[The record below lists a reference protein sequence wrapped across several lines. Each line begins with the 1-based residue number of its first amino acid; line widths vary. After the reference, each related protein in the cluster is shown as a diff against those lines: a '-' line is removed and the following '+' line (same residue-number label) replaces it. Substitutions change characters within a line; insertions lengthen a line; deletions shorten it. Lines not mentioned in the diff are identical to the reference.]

1 MTAAAAHYPDFA
13 NPELLEKI
21 PLSAKT
27 ILDVGCARGALGA
40 DYLRR
45 NPNAR
50 VLGIDMDAQ
59 AAEHARARIGEVF
72 CGDVEAHPMPFDV
85 PDGID
90 CIIYGD
96 VLEHLV
102 DPWALLAAHVPHLA
116 PSGTIL
122 VCMPNVEHWSFA
134 ARLLAGTFD
143 YEEQGL
149 FDKTH
154 LRWFTPRTMAR
165 ALADAGL
172 ELADI
177 APRPIARDQAEGF
190 AKALAPGLLAI
201 GVDPED
207 YLNRAGP
214 LQFIWRAR
222 KAAPERLELNATML
236 VPQGGVSDV
245 RVVEPMRALRTDSAM
260 FGVISGETDLQ
271 PRLRDA
277 PRIAVLHRPLLIGES
292 GRQSI
297 KRLLDSGYVVVSEF
311 DDHPSFLAA
320 RGVKL
325 DELLSFRG
333 VHAVQTSTQVLAD
346 ALCASNPELAVFPNG
361 VFELPPIRNF
371 IHPDH
376 LTLFF
381 GALNR
386 GADWAP
392 YIQALNEVARAVGPK
407 LHFHVLHDEAFFDAL
422 ETPHKKFDPMAD
434 YAAYMRMLG
443 AADMAFMPLA
453 DTEFN
458 RAKSDLKFIEA
469 SAARLA
475 TLASKVV
482 YGDSIIDGR
491 TGILFRDPMEL
502 RAGLLRYL
510 AYPQATRKIAD
521 AARDYVSRERMLA
534 YQVAARTSWYRSL
547 WDRRDSLT
555 EALRLRVPELF
566 I

>member
-1 MTAAAAHYPDFA
+1 MTVAVTEYPDFA

-27 ILDVGCARGALGA
+27 ILDVGCAKGALGA

-50 VLGIDMDAQ
+50 VLGIDLDE
-59 AAEHARARIGEVF
+59 AAIHHARGRISEVF
-72 CGDVEAHPMPFDV
+72 CGDVEANPMPFDV
-85 PDGID
+85 PEGID

-102 DPWALLAAHVPHLA
+102 DPWAVLAAHVPHLS
-116 PSGTIL
+116 PLGTIL
-122 VCMPNVEHWSFA
+122 VCMPNVEHWSFVA
-134 ARLLAGTFD
+134 KLLAGTFD
-143 YEEQGL
+143 YEDQGL
-149 FDKTH
+149 FDRTH

-165 ALADAGL
+165 ALAGAGL

-177 APRPIARDQAEGF
+177 APRPISREQAEGF
-190 AKALAPGLLAI
+190 TQALAPGLRAI
-201 GVDPED
+201 GVDPDD

-222 KAAPERLELNATML
+222 RAAPARMEVTATML
-236 VPQGGVSDV
+236 APQGGVSDV
-245 RVVEPMRALRTDSAM
+245 RVLEPLRALRTDSAM
-260 FGVISGETDLQ
+260 FGIVAAETDLK
-271 PRLRDA
+271 PRLHDA
-277 PRIAVLHRPLLIGES
+277 PRIAVLHRPLLAGGAGLEMLK
-292 GRQSI
+292 QM
-297 KRLLDSGYVVVSEF
+297 LNDGYVVVSEF
-311 DDHPSFLAA
+311 DDNPSFLVE
-320 RGVKL
+320 RGVNL

-333 VHAVQTSTQVLAD
+333 VHAVQTSTAALAD
-346 ALCASNPELAVFPNG
+346 VLRASNPELAVFKNG
-361 VFELPPIRNF
+361 IFELPPIRNF
-371 IHPDH
+371 SHPDH

-386 GADWAP
+386 QADWEP

-407 LHFHVLHDEAFFDAL
+407 LHFHVLYDQTFFDAL
-422 ETPHKKFDPMAD
+422 DTPHKKFDPMTD
-434 YAAYMRMLG
+434 YASYMQAMG
-443 AADMAFMPLA
+443 AADIAFMPLG

-475 TLASKVV
+475 TLASPVV
-482 YGDSIIDGR
+482 YGESIVDGK
-491 TGILFRDPMEL
+491 TGMLFRDPMEL

-521 AARDYVSRERMLA
+521 AARDYVARERMLA
-534 YQVAARTSWYRSL
+534 YQVEARTSWYRGL
-547 WDRRDSLT
+547 WDRREALN
-555 EALRLRVPELF
+555 EALRDRVPELF
-566 I
+566 G